1 MPSLALWMGS
11 ESSDNHDQIFVL
23 IFLTFSPTCKPL
35 IVQREERLCSCKTIH
50 NQGVVLTRTGLNT
63 LGEPLSE

>member
-11 ESSDNHDQIFVL
+11 ESSDNHDR